1 MKARKKIQA
10 RRATPRRRT
19 SSASKTNVKVHI
31 KWPKGTMARLMRV
44 GTLAARA
51 ANNIN
56 LLTSAQE
63 GLHRSLERATVAAEP
78 VAFTGPRFTNIGADG
93 KSTTGEHVAV
103 YDQKTG
109 LTWMA
114 YPLQDGKDLN
124 HADAMK
130 ACGEV
135 DLFGHADWR
144 APTIEELLS
153 IIDYSRND
161 PAVDPAHFKGPYG
174 WTWTSTPYKG
184 SSGGA
189 WHVDLRYGSSSW
201 DCQNLHDLVRAVRA
215 GQPLGLLR

>member
-1 MKARKKIQA
+1 MRARKKIQA
-10 RRATPRRRT
+10 RRATPRRRST
-19 SSASKTNVKVHI
+19 SLNVRLARDVH
-31 KWPKGTMARLMRV
+31 
-44 GTLAARA
+44 
-51 ANNIN
+51 
-56 LLTSAQE
+56 E
-63 GLHRSLERATVAAEP
+63 GLQRIASFAGVSLDNTIRLALAQQLLRQPSPPKEVP
-78 VAFTGPRFTNIGADG
+78 VLREASGPRFINVGADG

-109 LTWMA
+109 LTWTA

-184 SSGGA
+184 SSGDA
-189 WHVDLRYGSSSW
+189 WDVGLRDGDSDWNSQDNHY
-201 DCQNLHDLVRAVRA
+201 HVRAVRA
-215 GQPLGLLR
+215 GQPLGLLG